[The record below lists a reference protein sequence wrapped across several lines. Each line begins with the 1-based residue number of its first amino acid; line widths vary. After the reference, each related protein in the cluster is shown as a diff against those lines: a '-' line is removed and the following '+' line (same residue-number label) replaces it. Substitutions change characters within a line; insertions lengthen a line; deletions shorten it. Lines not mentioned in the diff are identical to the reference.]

1 MVLWNHLSKGL
12 RGAPGDLY
20 RAHVGTGWL
29 PWSAASLASGA
40 VLLVLG
46 ALAMPPTSEVGQV
59 IVALDQQ
66 DAAWLMASASFF
78 LASVA
83 LTMGL
88 PAILYLLHVRHHVAA
103 MVGLWIWAVGTIGT
117 SALAA
122 FLILFRA
129 TVRVVDISPEDIEQL
144 GRDPVL
150 SLSLLFVIGA
160 FYLGEL
166 IVALVLLRSTV
177 VPRWIPVL
185 LLLHVALAPVGELL
199 PAGLQGF
206 QAIVLGLALMGV
218 AVKASE
224 AWAGTRA
231 STPP

>member
-1 MVLWNHLSKGL
+1 M
-12 RGAPGDLY
+12 
-20 RAHVGTGWL
+20 GTWWL

-78 LASVA
+78 LSSVA

-88 PAILYLLHVRHHVAA
+88 PAILFLIPERRHVSA
-103 MVGLWIWAVGTIGT
+103 MVGLWIWGVGTIGT

-129 TVRVVDISPEDIEQL
+129 TVRVVEISPKDVEEL
-144 GRDPVL
+144 SRDPVL
-150 SLSLLFVIGA
+150 SLSLLFVVGS

-166 IVALVLLRSTV
+166 VVALVLLGSAV

-185 LLLHVALAPVGELL
+185 LLLHVALAPVNELL
-199 PAGLQGF
+199 PDELQGF

-224 AWAGTRA
+224 AWAGA
-231 STPP
+231 KAPSPL

>member
-1 MVLWNHLSKGL
+1 M
-12 RGAPGDLY
+12 DLY
-20 RAHVGTGWL
+20 RARVGTWWL

-88 PAILYLLHVRHHVAA
+88 PTIFFLLPARRHVAA
-103 MVGLWIWAVGTIGT
+103 MVGLWIWGIGTIGT

-129 TVRVVDISPEDIEQL
+129 TVRVVKISPEDVEQL

-150 SLSLLFVIGA
+150 SLSLLFVIGS
-160 FYLGEL
+160 FYIGEL
-166 IVALVLLRSTV
+166 VVALVLLRSSV
-177 VPRWIPVL
+177 VPRWIPAL
-185 LLLHVALAPVGELL
+185 LLLHVALAPFDDLFPED
-199 PAGLQGF
+199 LQGF
-206 QAIVLGLALMGV
+206 QAIVLGVGLMGI

-224 AWAGTRA
+224 AWAGA
-231 STPP
+231 KDVAPF

>member
-1 MVLWNHLSKGL
+1 M
-12 RGAPGDLY
+12 
-20 RAHVGTGWL
+20 GTWWL

-88 PAILYLLHVRHHVAA
+88 PAILFLVPARRHALA
-103 MVGLWIWAVGTIGT
+103 MVGLWIWGVGTIGT

-129 TVRVVDISPEDIEQL
+129 TVRVVEISPKDVEEL
-144 GRDPVL
+144 SRDPAL
-150 SLSLLFVIGA
+150 SLSLLFVVGS

-166 IVALVLLRSTV
+166 VVGLVLLRSPV
-177 VPRWIPVL
+177 VPRWIPAL
-185 LLLHVALAPVGELL
+185 LVLHVALAPVSELL
-199 PAGLQGF
+199 SDELQDF
-206 QAIVLGLALMGV
+206 TAIVLGLGLMGI

-224 AWAGTRA
+224 AWAAAKGSA
-231 STPP
+231 PL

>member
-1 MVLWNHLSKGL
+1 MGIW
-12 RGAPGDLY
+12 
-20 RAHVGTGWL
+20 WL

-46 ALAMPPTSEVGQV
+46 ALAMPPTSEVGEV

-88 PAILYLLHVRHHVAA
+88 PAILFLLPARRHVSA
-103 MVGLWIWAVGTIGT
+103 MIGLWIWGVGTIGT

-129 TVRVVDISPEDIEQL
+129 TVRVVEISPKDVEEL
-144 GRDPVL
+144 SRDPVL
-150 SLSLLFVIGA
+150 SLSLLFVVGS

-166 IVALVLLRSTV
+166 VVGFVLLRTSV
-177 VPRWIPVL
+177 VPRWIPAL
-185 LLLHVALAPVGELL
+185 LLLHVALAPVSELL
-199 PAGLQGF
+199 PEDLQGF
-206 QAIVLGLALMGV
+206 TAIVLGLGLMGI

-224 AWAGTRA
+224 AWAGA
-231 STPP
+231 KAPTPL

>member
-1 MVLWNHLSKGL
+1 
-12 RGAPGDLY
+12 
-20 RAHVGTGWL
+20 
-29 PWSAASLASGA
+29 

-59 IVALDQQ
+59 IDAIDQQ

-88 PAILYLLHVRHHVAA
+88 PAILTLIPARQQVAG
-103 MVGLWIWAVGTIGT
+103 MVGLWIWAIGTIGT

-129 TVRVVDISPEDIEQL
+129 TVRVVEISPDDVEQL
-144 GRDPVL
+144 GNDPVL
-150 SLSLLFVIGA
+150 SLSLMFVIGA

-166 IVALVLLRSTV
+166 AVAIVLLRSRAVTS
-177 VPRWIPVL
+177 WAPVL
-185 LLLHVALAPVGELL
+185 MLLHVAIGPVNQLL
-199 PAGLQGF
+199 PAELQGL
-206 QAIVLGLALMGV
+206 QAIVLGVALMGLS
-218 AVKASE
+218 VKAVE
-224 AWAGTRA
+224 AWAGSRVPA
-231 STPP
+231 PL

>member
-1 MVLWNHLSKGL
+1 
-12 RGAPGDLY
+12 
-20 RAHVGTGWL
+20 
-29 PWSAASLASGA
+29 LASGA

-59 IVALDQQ
+59 IEAIDTQ

-88 PAILYLLHVRHHVAA
+88 PAVLTLIPVRRQVAG
-103 MVGLWIWAVGTIGT
+103 MVGLWIWGVGTIGT

-129 TVRVVDISPEDIEQL
+129 TVRVVKISPEEVERL

-166 IVALVLLRSTV
+166 VLGLVLLRSRAV
-177 VPRWIPVL
+177 ASWVPVL
-185 LLLHVALAPVGELL
+185 LLLHVAVAPVNSML
-199 PAGLQGF
+199 PERLQGLQ
-206 QAIVLGLALMGV
+206 AILLGVALMGL
-218 AVKASE
+218 AVKAAE
-224 AWAGTRA
+224 AWAGSKVPA
-231 STPP
+231 PL

>member
-1 MVLWNHLSKGL
+1 M
-12 RGAPGDLY
+12 
-20 RAHVGTGWL
+20 
-29 PWSAASLASGA
+29 
-40 VLLVLG
+40 LLVLG

-88 PAILYLLHVRHHVAA
+88 PAILFLLPARRHIAA
-103 MVGLWIWAVGTIGT
+103 MVGMWIWAVGTIGT

-129 TVRVVDISPEDIEQL
+129 TVRVVKISPEDVEQL
-144 GRDPVL
+144 SHDPVL
-150 SLSLLFVIGA
+150 SLSLLFVIGS

-166 IVALVLLRSTV
+166 IVAIVLLRSSV
-177 VPRWIPVL
+177 VPRWIPSL
-185 LLLHVALAPVGELL
+185 LLLHVALAPVSELL
-199 PAGLQGF
+199 PERLQGF
-206 QAIVLGLALMGV
+206 TAIVLGLGLMGI

-224 AWAGTRA
+224 TWAGTK
-231 STPP
+231 TPTPL